1 MFFIKNSFFVGLLL
15 GCVFADSWVFK
26 YKDQTVY
33 EQDFYNYIPKHDW
46 VELKDNKQRESLLF
60 DFIKQSAAVYEANL
74 LGLNLS
80 PAVHEKLL
88 GRFERLLVNEYY
100 MRVFLGSVVPDN
112 GLAFCKKNLGK
123 AVLVNHIL
131 LKKTD
136 QPLASSLLDSLE
148 GGSNFGD
155 LAFTLSKDPSAKQN
169 KGNLGWITVGQTVP
183 DFQDVVFELCVGCVG
198 IVESDFGI
206 HVVRVDSTKSSF
218 YSNLEKEEYNDF
230 AFRFATGYIKEPLK
244 NLAAEHDSSLLVD
257 NGVVFNYSLL
267 SSFIEDIKVEVG
279 GDSREKVDFIGGLQT
294 LGGVVLLN
302 GEVLSGQWFANVFSG
317 PFYKSVF
324 FDSTDSLVDEFKLIL
339 LRKIVGG
346 LAIKE
351 GVDLSYSF
359 KKQFSSIKNELLKK
373 EYLKFLI
380 NSVPPP
386 SKEDIEV
393 YYYQNEA
400 ELFVNKKT
408 GEPFGLVS
416 SYGSVEAILLKEKQE
431 EVQSKFFNSLSG
443 DLVVLN
449 KRWLYVD

>member
-279 GDSREKVDFIGGLQT
+279 GDSREKVDFIGGLQA